1 MMTFYPHAVLWG
13 IALSFAYGQQHQRNI
28 VFFVLVEVLTTILL
42 PTLLCA
48 GVGLF
53 AIVIDYITIGRI
65 DLRQFIPQIVSIV
78 TFESGDK
85 YDYWV
90 INEVFYFPL
99 KKKCD
104 RINRGFFYSIDTS
117 PATWFL
123 TAIVCSAL
131 YLVLSFFVDV
141 TLDEERSVISCTSD
155 LIDETFD
162 CFSAITFDFVDCVNN
177 TASEPLHC
185 FKFLQFGVESNV
197 LVGITSSYAFYLLS
211 ITIFRHLFFVVHDL
225 LQIKPT
231 RVWGVGFLIVGVT
244 LYAGSIATTILWIK
258 GVTAG
263 NINLSLIHI
272 IQIFMLSSFI
282 TFMGLLLITAV
293 WFEKIKTRVHSQ
305 ASKIPLVHYTDADK
319 SKIVKISDMD
329 EEKWKRAEVGV
340 VDLH

>member
-1 MMTFYPHAVLWG
+1 MLWG

-99 KKKCD
+99 KKRHD

-117 PATWFL
+117 LATWFL

-141 TLDEERSVISCTSD
+141 TLDEERSVTSCTSD

-162 CFSAITFDFVDCVNN
+162 CFSATTFDFIDCVNN

-185 FKFLQFGVESNV
+185 FKFLQFGIESNV

-258 GVTAG
+258 GITAG
-263 NINLSLIHI
+263 NINLSLVHI

>member
-1 MMTFYPHAVLWG
+1 MLWG

-53 AIVIDYITIGRI
+53 AIVIDYITIGHI
-65 DLRQFIPQIVSIV
+65 DMRQFIPQIVSLV

-90 INEVFYFPL
+90 INDVFYFPL
-99 KKKCD
+99 KKRRD
-104 RINRGFFYSIDTS
+104 RINRGFFYSVDTS

-185 FKFLQFGVESNV
+185 FKFLRFGVESNI

-244 LYAGSIATTILWIK
+244 LYAGSIVTTVLWIK

-263 NINLSLIHI
+263 DINLSLVHI
-272 IQIFMLSSFI
+272 IQIFMLFSFI

-293 WFEKIKTRVHSQ
+293 WFKKIKTRVHSQ
-305 ASKIPLVHYTDADK
+305 VSKIPLVHYTDADK

-340 VDLH
+340 VDLN